1 MKKLNIVVVGVGGVG
16 SALVPKLC
24 RYCQHIKPQVPVSM
38 ILIDGDLYEQ
48 NNANRQSFHRFGNK
62 AEVTV
67 EALAP
72 QFDRVSFT
80 SITEY
85 LTPENVDFIIAE
97 GSIVF
102 LCVDNNT
109 TRKEV
114 DDFAC
119 TLKNVVVIC
128 GGNDMTDGNVQI
140 YVRRKGKDTT
150 ASLADIHPEI
160 ASPQGKAPY
169 QMNCEEL
176 AIASSPQ
183 LFFANDLVSALMC
196 LVFYQIMEIKDFLD
210 KPRFGELY
218 FDMLIGRVEPVV
230 RNPVVKVTQVVQK
243 IREKGKPKP
252 AKTKKGR

>member
-1 MKKLNIVVVGVGGVG
+1 MKKLKIVVVGIGGVG

-24 RYCQHIKPQVPVSM
+24 RYCQHIKPLVPVNM
-38 ILIDGDLYEQ
+38 VLIDGDSYEQ
-48 NNANRQSFHRFGNK
+48 NNTNRQSFHRFGNK

-72 QFDRVSFT
+72 LFDRIQFSAIAEFLKPDN
-80 SITEY
+80 I
-85 LTPENVDFIIAE
+85 DFIIDE
-97 GSIVF
+97 DSIVF

-109 TRKEV
+109 SRKMV
-114 DDFAC
+114 DDFARK
-119 TLKNVVVIC
+119 LKNIVVVC

-140 YVRRKGKDTT
+140 YIRRKGKDIT
-150 ASLADIHPEI
+150 ASLSDIHPEI

-169 QMNCEEL
+169 QMDCEEL
-176 AIASSPQ
+176 AMASSPQ

-196 LVFYQIMEIKDFLD
+196 LVFYQIVEAKDFLD

-230 RNPVVKVTQVVQK
+230 RNPVVKVAQVDRK
-243 IREKGKPKP
+243 IREKGKSKP